1 MQAMRL
7 NTAGRDKGL
16 KIAIGYEFI
25 YQVPQPTPMIVSLNV
40 HSSRAGDI
48 IVADMM
54 TTSPVVPITFH
65 LDNFGNQCA
74 RLVAP
79 AGHFRLASAGT
90 VIDADTPDRVV
101 PDAVQ
106 HAVEDLPVA
115 TLPFLLGSRY
125 CETDVLAPIA
135 WKLFGET
142 KPGWARVQAVCDFVH
157 KRIKFDYMQARNTR
171 TALQGYQEQ
180 VGVCRDY
187 AHLGVALCRAL
198 NIPARYCTGYLS
210 DIGEPLPHPPGDF
223 AGWFEAYLGGAWHT
237 FDPRNNK
244 PRLGRIL
251 MAYGRDAADV
261 ALCNIFGPSV
271 LESFTVWTH
280 EAI

>member
-1 MQAMRL
+1 
-7 NTAGRDKGL
+7 L
-16 KIAIGYEFI
+16 KIAVGYEFI
-25 YQVPQPTPMIVSLNV
+25 YQFPQPTPMTLTLNV
-40 HSSRAGDI
+40 HASRAGDLL
-48 IVADMM
+48 VADMM
-54 TTSPVVPITFH
+54 TTTPHVPISFH
-65 LDNFGNQCA
+65 RDSFGNQCA

-79 AGHFRLASAGT
+79 AGRFRLASAGT
-90 VIDADTPDRVV
+90 VIAADTPDPVV
-101 PDAVQ
+101 ATARQ

-115 TLPFLLGSRY
+115 TLPYLLGSRY
-125 CETDVLAPIA
+125 CETDVLTPIA
-135 WKLFGET
+135 WRLFGDT
-142 KPGWARVQAVCDFVH
+142 PPGWARVQAVCDFVH
-157 KRIKFDYMQARNTR
+157 KRIKFDYLQARSTR
-171 TALQGYQEQ
+171 TALQAYQEQ

-223 AGWFEAYLGGAWHT
+223 AGWFEAYLGGAWRT

-251 MAYGRDAADV
+251 MAYGRDATDV
-261 ALCNIFGPSV
+261 ALCNIFGPSL
-271 LESFTVWTH
+271 LEGFTVWTH